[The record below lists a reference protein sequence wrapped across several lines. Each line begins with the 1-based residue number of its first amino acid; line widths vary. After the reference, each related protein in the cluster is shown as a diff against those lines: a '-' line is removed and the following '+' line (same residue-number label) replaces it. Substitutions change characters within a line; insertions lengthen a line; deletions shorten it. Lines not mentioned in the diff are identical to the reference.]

1 MDLFINQNRI
11 DDVVENHKTYYSL
24 ITKGEGTLLGIA
36 SKLRISKSDF
46 IKEYQKNSTNKNWLK
61 NLSKKS
67 NKKWDAFA
75 KKQLT
80 QEIINKFKEITN
92 QTLMTIIEIKE
103 ISGLID
109 QGVRES

>member
-1 MDLFINQNRI
+1 MII
-11 DDVVENHKTYYSL
+11 
-24 ITKGEGTLLGIA
+24 KGEGRLLDIA
-36 SKLRISKSDF
+36 TKLRISRSDF
-46 IKEYQKNSTNKNWLK
+46 LKEYEKNSSNKNWLK

-75 KKQLT
+75 KKEFT

-92 QTLMTIIEIKE
+92 QTLMTISEIKE

-109 QGVRES
+109 QGVRESGKLRRR